1 MAIHRYER
9 HNNKKSRNYWTQDE
23 FNKFLD
29 TVNDRLDLRLA
40 FVVSYWTGIRIGEL
54 LALTYQDINLEDKTI
69 SVNKS
74 YQRLNGKGVLT
85 SPKTS
90 NSVRIRIIDKYGR
103 RDRS

>member
-40 FVVSYWTGIRIGEL
+40 FVVSYWTGIRIQIL
-54 LALTYQDINLEDKTI
+54 FHMLQTINL
-69 SVNKS
+69 
-74 YQRLNGKGVLT
+74 VLYIPGWNP
-85 SPKTS
+85 SENHIIILACQIGIHLLYYP
-90 NSVRIRIIDKYGR
+90 VRKRN
-103 RDRS
+103 

>member
-40 FVVSYWTGIRIGEL
+40 FVVSY
-54 LALTYQDINLEDKTI
+54 
-69 SVNKS
+69 
-74 YQRLNGKGVLT
+74 
-85 SPKTS
+85 
-90 NSVRIRIIDKYGR
+90 
-103 RDRS
+103 